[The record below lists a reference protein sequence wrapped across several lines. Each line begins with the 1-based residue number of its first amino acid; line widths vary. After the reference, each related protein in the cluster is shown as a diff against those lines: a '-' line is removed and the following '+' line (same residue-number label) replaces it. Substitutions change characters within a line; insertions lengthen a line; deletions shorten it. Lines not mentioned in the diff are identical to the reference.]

1 MLIGALI
8 GAAISSVWCIWRDTP
23 ADQWAMDCV
32 ACAAIGAIIG
42 WLVCHAL

>member
-8 GAAISSVWCIWRDTP
+8 GAIISSVYCIARDVP
-23 ADQWAMDCV
+23 FSAWAMDCV